1 MSSFW
6 LSDEQEAIR
15 EGVGRVMSNYK
26 DDYWLKTDDTGIFPE
41 DFVRDMAAGGWLGVA
56 MPESVG
62 GAGLGLTEAAIV
74 MQTVAQSG
82 AGFSGA
88 SSIHLNIFG
97 PMPLVKFGTDAQ
109 RKTLLPRII
118 AGEDKMCFAVTEPN
132 SGLDTSSLET
142 KAERTND
149 GYMINGRKI
158 WTTGAQ
164 RANKILIIARTTPK
178 DQVAKPTQGLS
189 LFYTDLNRDHID
201 AKPIP
206 KMGRRAVE
214 CNTLFIDNLPVPA
227 DDLIGEE
234 GRGFEYLLQGLNPE
248 RVLFAVEAVGLGR
261 AAIARAATYA
271 NERVVFGRPIGQNQG
286 VQHPLARSWAELEAA
301 NLMAM
306 KAAALYDA
314 GRDCGAEANAAK
326 YLGAEAGFT
335 ACENA
340 VLAHGGLRQGVLRR
354 ALFPRGHDRPHRPG
368 EPRDDPQLHRRTR
381 PAPAEELLTTHAQ
394 VGAEPNSTLHPSSTG
409 TPPPNPPLRGRAL
422 DTSRRLSV

>member
-6 LSDEQEAIR
+6 LTEDQEAIR
-15 EGVGRVMSNYK
+15 EGVTQVCSKY
-26 DDYWLKTDDTGIFPE
+26 DDSYWLKTDDTGKFPE
-41 DFVRDMAAGGWLGVA
+41 DFVADMAAGGWLGVA

-62 GAGLGLTEAAIV
+62 GAGLGLTEAAVV

-109 RKTLLPRII
+109 RGELLPRII
-118 AGEDKMCFAVTEPN
+118 SGQDKMCFAVTEPN
-132 SGLDTSSLET
+132 SGLDTASLET

-149 GYMINGRKI
+149 GYLINGRKI

-178 DQVAKPTQGLS
+178 DQVAKPHQGLS
-189 LFYTDLNRDHID
+189 LFYTDLNRDHIE
-201 AKPIP
+201 ANPIP
-206 KMGRRAVE
+206 KMGRKAVE

-227 DDLIGEE
+227 GDLVGEE
-234 GRGFEYLLQGLNPE
+234 GKGFQYLLHGLNPE
-248 RVLFAVEAVGLGR
+248 RVLFAVESVGLGR
-261 AAIARAATYA
+261 AALARAATYA

-286 VQHPLARSWAELEAA
+286 VAHPLAKSWAELEAA
-301 NLMAM
+301 NLLAY

-314 GRDCGAEANAAK
+314 DKECGAEANAAK
-326 YLGAEAGFT
+326 YLGAEAGFH

-340 VLAHGGLRQGVLRR
+340 VLAHGGMGYAKEYFVERYFREAMIARIAPVSREMILNYIAERVLG
-354 ALFPRGHDRPHRPG
+354 LPK
-368 EPRDDPQLHRRTR
+368 
-381 PAPAEELLTTHAQ
+381 
-394 VGAEPNSTLHPSSTG
+394 SY
-409 TPPPNPPLRGRAL
+409 
-422 DTSRRLSV
+422 

>member
-1 MSSFW
+1 LKGQAERDDLLSSFW

-15 EGVGRVMSNYK
+15 EGVTRVCSAYR
-26 DDYWLKTDDTGIFPE
+26 DDYWLKTDDTGVFPE

-149 GYMINGRKI
+149 GYLINGRKI

-314 GRDCGAEANAAK
+314 GKDCGAEANAAK

-340 VLAHGGLRQGVLRR
+340 VLAHGGMGYAKEFYVERYFREAMIARIAPVSREMILNFIAERVLH
-354 ALFPRGHDRPHRPG
+354 LPK
-368 EPRDDPQLHRRTR
+368 
-381 PAPAEELLTTHAQ
+381 
-394 VGAEPNSTLHPSSTG
+394 SY
-409 TPPPNPPLRGRAL
+409 
-422 DTSRRLSV
+422 